1 MSPGSG
7 ITSNLLELHD
17 VHLPTKIP
25 EALSYVS
32 FPLLVN
38 GGTLFDRSGRS
49 ERPRLGLIPRSRVR
63 NDGEMGE
70 EDEGASIIAV
80 VHPRMEG
87 RCRAR
92 LHGL

>member
-1 MSPGSG
+1 MQ
-7 ITSNLLELHD
+7 ELVIHFSHL
-17 VHLPTKIP
+17 VH
-25 EALSYVS
+25 
-32 FPLLVN
+32 

-63 NDGEMGE
+63 NDGETGK

-80 VHPRMEG
+80 VHPSMEG